1 MLICNAQGLCGSL
14 TAVDRF
20 ARLVYRFAQRF
31 RPDLA
36 IEVRHS
42 FESVGVRHHN
52 GYVFAR
58 LHGFNLQECCHKR
71 GVGFDVGTLASRAHS
86 ARAVKHAFYIDA
98 HNCERNKSDVGQ
110 NGKSAAHARRYAE
123 HFKSFFLRNRIQR
136 AFAHRGGDKNMLFC
150 RFFADCFFKYIVKYY
165 ELRKSFARF
174 ARFGNNVEIRRFDV
188 YNVEKRRHAFGVD
201 IALDVK
207 FGGFAHFF
215 GQLVVM
221 QMQQRVKHANRS
233 ERRTAYAEHNKT
245 RRLVAYRL
253 TERVELV
260 DFGFADKR
268 RIRPLLPTL
277 SAVFDNFLICRIV
290 RFVCLVYFG
299 LLNAVRADGRF
310 HHIVVVEFEFH
321 FSNLLKIF
329 THTL

>member
-1 MLICNAQGLCGSL
+1 M
-14 TAVDRF
+14 
-20 ARLVYRFAQRF
+20 
-31 RPDLA
+31 
-36 IEVRHS
+36 
-42 FESVGVRHHN
+42 
-52 GYVFAR
+52 
-58 LHGFNLQECCHKR
+58 HGFNLQECGHKR
-71 GVGFDVGTLASRAHS
+71 GVGFDVGTFASRAHS

-98 HNCERNKSDVGQ
+98 HNGERNKPDVGQ
-110 NGKSAAHARRYAE
+110 NGKSTAHARRYAE
-123 HFKSFFLRNRIQR
+123 HSKSFFLRNCVQR
-136 AFAHRGGDKNMLFC
+136 AFAHRGGDENMLFC

-174 ARFGNNVEIRRFDV
+174 ARFCNDVEIRRFNI

-201 IALDVK
+201 IVLYVK

-221 QMQQRVKHANRS
+221 QMQQRVKYANGT
-233 ERRTAYAEHNKT
+233 ERRTAYAEYNKA

-253 TERVELV
+253 AERVEFV
-260 DFGFADKR
+260 DYGFADKR
-268 RIRPLLPTL
+268 RIRPLLPAL
-277 SAVFDNFLICRIV
+277 SAVFDNFLISRFV
-290 RFVCLVYFG
+290 RFVGFVYFG